1 MPGQQESSRAVGSG
15 WVRSGVGVLALGL
28 ASCAMLPPQ
37 GAAGSGAAGSG
48 AAGSGAAGQGAAP
61 ATTGADSQIAAVL
74 SQSQCGRLAGQRAHL
89 QAVQDTLARQGMAL
103 RVLGCPQ
110 LASGAKGAAAQQVLA
125 VAVLVVD
132 GERASETVRGP
143 LADGEL
149 LDMGS
154 AVPQAATG
162 LAQRVSTASL
172 AQPPEDSLSPD
183 VLYNR
188 AWLRALMGRQG
199 LRAVPDTW
207 WAFAPR

>member
-1 MPGQQESSRAVGSG
+1 
-15 WVRSGVGVLALGL
+15 VRSVVGVLALGL
-28 ASCAMLPPQ
+28 AGCGVLPPQ
-37 GAAGSGAAGSG
+37 GAGGVGAAGSG
-48 AAGSGAAGQGAAP
+48 AAGSGAAGQGAGSEI
-61 ATTGADSQIAAVL
+61 ATLL
-74 SQSQCGRLAGQRAHL
+74 SQSECRRLAGQRAQL

-132 GERASETVRGP
+132 GERAAQTVRGP
-143 LADGEL
+143 LADGQL

-162 LAQRVSTASL
+162 LAQRVSSASL
-172 AQPPEDSLSPD
+172 AQPPDDALSPD

>member
-1 MPGQQESSRAVGSG
+1 MPGQQKSSRVVGSA
-15 WVRSGVGVLALGL
+15 WVRSGVGVLALAL
-28 ASCAMLPPQ
+28 SSCAMLPPQ
-37 GAAGSGAAGSG
+37 GAAGQ
-48 AAGSGAAGQGAAP
+48 GAAGQGAAGQG
-61 ATTGADSQIAAVL
+61 AAGQGAAQASTGSEIAAVL
-74 SQSQCGRLAGQRAHL
+74 SQPECRRLAGQRAQL

-110 LASGAKGAAAQQVLA
+110 LASGARGAAAQQVLA

-132 GERASETVRGP
+132 GERAAQTVRGP

-162 LAQRVSTASL
+162 LAQRVSSASL
-172 AQPPEDSLSPD
+172 AQPPDDALSPD
-183 VLYNR
+183 VLFNR

-199 LRAVPDTW
+199 LRAVPGTW
-207 WAFAPR
+207 WAFTAR

>member
-1 MPGQQESSRAVGSG
+1 MPGQQESSRAVGSA
-15 WVRSGVGVLALGL
+15 WVRSVVGVLALGL
-28 ASCAMLPPQ
+28 AGCGVLPPQ
-37 GAAGSGAAGSG
+37 GAAGVGAAGSGAAGVG
-48 AAGSGAAGQGAAP
+48 AAGSGAAGQGAGSEI
-61 ATTGADSQIAAVL
+61 ATLL
-74 SQSQCGRLAGQRAHL
+74 SQSECRRLAGQRAQL

-110 LASGAKGAAAQQVLA
+110 LASGAKGAAARQVLA

-132 GERASETVRGP
+132 GERAAQTVRGP
-143 LADGEL
+143 LADGQL

-162 LAQRVSTASL
+162 LAQRVSSASL
-172 AQPPEDSLSPD
+172 AQPPEDALSPD

>member
-1 MPGQQESSRAVGSG
+1 MPGQQKSSRVVGSA
-15 WVRSGVGVLALGL
+15 WVRSGVGVLALAL
-28 ASCAMLPPQ
+28 SSCAMLPPQ
-37 GAAGSGAAGSG
+37 GAAGQ
-48 AAGSGAAGQGAAP
+48 GAAGQGAAQ
-61 ATTGADSQIAAVL
+61 ASTGAGSEIAAVL
-74 SQSQCGRLAGQRAHL
+74 SQSECRRLAGQRAQL

-110 LASGAKGAAAQQVLA
+110 LASGASGAGAQQVLA

-132 GERASETVRGP
+132 GERAAQTVRGP

-162 LAQRVSTASL
+162 LAQRVSSASL
-172 AQPPEDSLSPD
+172 AQPPDDALSPD
-183 VLYNR
+183 VLFNR

-199 LRAVPDTW
+199 LRAVPGTW
-207 WAFAPR
+207 WAFTAR

>member
-1 MPGQQESSRAVGSG
+1 MPEEQETARTMGRG
-15 WVRSGVGVLALGL
+15 WAHSCVGVLALGL
-28 ASCAMLPPQ
+28 ASCAVLPPQ
-37 GAAGSGAAGSG
+37 GV
-48 AAGSGAAGQGAAP
+48 AGQDEAQP
-61 ATTGADSQIAAVL
+61 ATRAESEIAAVL
-74 SQSQCGRLAGQRAHL
+74 SQAECRNMAGQRAHL
-89 QAVQDTLARQGMAL
+89 QAVQATLARDGMAL

-110 LASGAKGAAAQQVLA
+110 LAPAAKAAAAQQVLA

-132 GERASETVRGP
+132 GERAAKTVRGP

-154 AVPQAATG
+154 AAPQARSG
-162 LAQRVSTASL
+162 LVQRVSIQ
-172 AQPPEDSLSPD
+172 AQQVENVSPD
-183 VLYNR
+183 VLHNR